1 VFLTNKIPALFLTIL
16 SVAVLSSGVALQA
29 ESATTKATS
38 KSQPDKAAKKPTA
51 KKQVAKKPAAK
62 KAKAAKPG
70 AKKVAAKKSAANK
83 PATKEVSGFG
93 SPDRPPAECVAVQNQ
108 PTRPAPPFEPDVI
121 SEADLAPVFQSAPAR
136 NAVRLMA
143 EGQYQKARDLLLANS
158 GKVISDHPLQ
168 ARFLLARACTKAQ
181 DWICAESVLKGL
193 EREIP
198 LVSDHILFMRASA
211 FFGLGR
217 NDAALDLL
225 DQIGSSS
232 VLFRDAIKIK
242 AEILVQMN
250 RDSEAAEML
259 DKLITSGD
267 ADSDTI
273 SAFATALLSAGKRDR
288 AVAEMRKA
296 YFKSAWAG
304 RSAFRLFLKGLGISV
319 EPSHRETIDQ
329 SWALLNA
336 QDSTKAIKTI
346 EPLLKSKEKSDRC
359 EAMEITAR
367 AQTKL
372 RNHPEAFGNFNRLVA
387 ECQGQRDMAQILFLG
402 IRSAYRSSNDS
413 IGEDWARKLA
423 AEYPDATFNDDI
435 AVIRARM
442 AITAGRHAQA
452 EDILA
457 ESVKRWPNGDMA
469 DESRWL
475 LAWSSIKAK
484 KYTEA
489 IRRLEDAR
497 ASTAATSPYAPRF
510 TYWNA
515 RILQR
520 SSRNAEARKVYSEC
534 AARWPMTYHAIL
546 SLNRLADMDNISPD
560 TVLQNVIDEAAALP
574 GNHELTGRTF
584 LSLGTG
590 TIPSE
595 GPIARAL
602 WFSQTG
608 LPDLA
613 AMTLS
618 ATPED
623 QTGAMWL
630 KTLFLNMN
638 GQFTPSHRAAKDILL
653 KAPFWPQS
661 WSAGYYRLAYPQPF
675 AAEVTA
681 AAAESS
687 IDPML
692 VWAVIR
698 EESAF
703 NAGVESWANATGLMQ
718 LIMPTAQSMAKIR
731 GIKIDKNAL
740 RDPSVNTRL
749 GATYLKKLLEKFK
762 NPIVAI
768 PGYNAGGGAISRWL
782 DSENNVQVD
791 EFVESIQASEARDYA
806 RKVFESYAAYTFL
819 YGAGPDR
826 VVKVQFNLA
835 KN

>member
-1 VFLTNKIPALFLTIL
+1 MFLTNKIPASLLIIL
-16 SVAVLSSGVALQA
+16 SVALLSSGLALQA
-29 ESATTKATS
+29 ESATKKAAS
-38 KSQPDKAAKKPTA
+38 KSLSDKAAKKP
-51 KKQVAKKPAAK
+51 VNAKKPTTK
-62 KAKAAKPG
+62 KATTAKPG
-70 AKKVAAKKSAANK
+70 AKKSAANK
-83 PATKEVSGFG
+83 STASKPTAKKPIVKKATAK
-93 SPDRPPAECVAVQNQ
+93 PPADYTAVQTQ
-108 PTRPAPPFEPDVI
+108 PMRPAPPFEPDVI
-121 SEADLAPVFQSAPAR
+121 SEADLTPVFQSAPAKK
-136 NAVRLMA
+136 AVELMA
-143 EGQYQKARDLLLANS
+143 RGEYQKARDILLAN
-158 GKVISDHPLQ
+158 GGAVISDHPLQ

-193 EREIP
+193 EKEIP

-225 DQIGSSS
+225 DQIGSAS

-242 AEILVQMN
+242 AEILVQLN
-250 RDSEAAEML
+250 RDSEAAEVL
-259 DKLITSGD
+259 DKLVTSGE

-288 AVAEMRKA
+288 AVSEMRKA

-319 EPSHRETIDQ
+319 EPSHRETIDH

-336 QDSTKAIKTI
+336 QDSAKAIKTI
-346 EPLLKSKEKSDRC
+346 EPLLESKNKSDRC

-372 RNHPEAFGNFNRLVA
+372 RNHPDAFEKFNRIVA

-423 AEYPDATFNDDI
+423 TEYPDATFNDDI

-469 DESRWL
+469 HESRWL

-484 KYTEA
+484 KYSEA

-497 ASTAATSPYAPRF
+497 SATAVTSTFASRF

-520 SSRNAEARKVYSEC
+520 SNRNAEARKVYSEC
-534 AARWPMTYHAIL
+534 AATWPMTYHAIL
-546 SLNRLADMDNISPD
+546 ALNRLADMDNVSPD
-560 TVLQNVIDEAAALP
+560 TVLQNIIDAAAALP

-618 ATPED
+618 MTPDD
-623 QTGAMWL
+623 QPGALWL

-638 GQFTPSHRAAKDILL
+638 GQFTPSHRAAKDMLL

-661 WSAGYYRLAYPQPF
+661 WSVGYYELAYPKPF

-681 AAAESS
+681 AANESL
-687 IDPML
+687 IDPLL

-703 NAGVESWANATGLMQ
+703 NVGVESWANATGLMQ

-731 GIKIDKNAL
+731 GIKIDKDRL

-749 GATYLKKLLEKFK
+749 GATYLKKLLEKFN

-782 DSENNVQVD
+782 DSESNAQVD

-819 YGAGPDR
+819 YGAGPNR
-826 VVKVQFNLA
+826 VVKVQFSLA